1 MHPLP
6 PTFTIPVH
14 ATSVVVY
21 GMFLCI
27 LNHFEKF
34 SGYKVS
40 FYFTL
45 LYKFLS
51 PLPQSQG
58 YTTRIPFNLAPFRV
72 SSSSSSD
79 PFIERTPVFRCQFAA
94 RRPPPAPVRSRGGW
108 GGEALLRKSRVKVAS
123 LGFSDARKRR
133 RGAAGGR
140 RTHYARKR
148 SDAKRGKRDPSIF
161 QSPGG
166 RRLGRWIE

>member
-1 MHPLP
+1 MSH
-6 PTFTIPVH
+6 
-14 ATSVVVY
+14 
-21 GMFLCI
+21 
-27 LNHFEKF
+27 
-34 SGYKVS
+34 KVS
-40 FYFTL
+40 FYFNFFQ
-45 LYKFLS
+45 FLS

-58 YTTRIPFNLAPFRV
+58 YTRIPFNLAPFRV
-72 SSSSSSD
+72 SSSSSH